1 MTILNRELDK
11 LGLHCDTPQILQDKD
26 GVTTARIVCGAQS
39 YVLKCFEKAEYRREI
54 DNYRL
59 LQTLNVPTMQVIAS
73 TDAALLLE
81 DIDRSP
87 VWRLGV
93 EGDMDD
99 LRVAEALA
107 DWYRRLHEAGRAYVA
122 AYGAGMYDEADYFTR
137 ENLALVREKTGTQN
151 AAVWTVLERDFEA
164 IDRKLQATPR
174 TLTYNDFYYTNLI
187 VARDYSA
194 AMMFDYNMLGKGIT
208 YTDLRNVTCSLSKR
222 AGEAFLSAYGG
233 VDPQEAAMD
242 AVVSP
247 LVTLYMACQRESFP
261 FWAEESLQAIQTPAF
276 LKRIEALL

>member
-1 MTILNRELDK
+1 MTNLQRELDK
-11 LGLHCDTPQILQDKD
+11 LNLRCDAPQVLQDKD
-26 GVTTARIVCGAQS
+26 GVTTARVTCDGAS
-39 YVLKCFEKAEYRREI
+39 YVLKCFEKDEYRREI

-59 LQTLNVPTMQVIAS
+59 LQSLQIPTMQVIAS

-107 DWYRRLHEAGRAYVA
+107 VWYRRLHEAGRAYVA
-122 AYGAGMYDEADYFTR
+122 AHGAGMYDEADYFTR
-137 ENLALVREKTGTQN
+137 ENLALVRKKTGTQN
-151 AAVWTVLERDFEA
+151 AAVWTVLERDFDA
-164 IDRKLQATPR
+164 IHHKLQATHR

-187 VARDYSA
+187 VARNRSA
-194 AMMFDYNMLGKGIT
+194 AMMFDYNMLGKGIA
-208 YTDLRNVTCSLSKR
+208 YTDLHNVTWSLSDR

-233 VDPQEAAMD
+233 FDPQEAALD
-242 AVVSP
+242 AVVSHM
-247 LVTLYMACQRESFP
+247 VTLYMACQRESFP
-261 FWAEESLQAIQTPAF
+261 SWARESLQTIQTPPF
-276 LKRIEALL
+276 LQRIEALL